1 MTAPILFG
9 ILLFAV
15 QMLVLYLV
23 VRAAVRGA
31 LRDNQETLKESLRV
45 VLYEVDLR
53 RNRAIADAKRV
64 ARRP

>member
-1 MTAPILFG
+1 
-9 ILLFAV
+9 
-15 QMLVLYLV
+15 V
-23 VRAAVRGA
+23 VGRAAVRGP